1 MIKKLTEMPVS
12 GHDNWCRGRGHADA
26 LHLLT
31 AEETRGRIRD
41 AMLITV
47 EKGGFIGDHPHVDD
61 ADLYYII
68 EGTARVDD
76 NGVLKEITAGE
87 LSYTQEGEHHSIENI
102 GDGELKFLA
111 LVLR

>member
-1 MIKKLTEMPVS
+1 MMTLSENCKTVDTCIQKGKGECHIKHLTDKAAMYDHARMFAHVTIPVGCS
-12 GHDNWCRGRGHADA
+12 
-26 LHLLT
+26 
-31 AEETRGRIRD
+31 
-41 AMLITV
+41 
-47 EKGGFIGDHPHVDD
+47 IGDHPHVDD